1 MFPLAKSFCWRPK
14 KEILDERN
22 GMFLRE
28 LEDYKIFK
36 IFLFLRNLRWS
47 IMFLIC
53 MISGIGFMMLY
64 SAANGHLMPWALPQM
79 LRFLVGF
86 ILMIGIAFINLRFWR
101 HMAYLFYGGSFLLLV
116 AVEIIGNI
124 GMGAQRWI
132 NLGFFNI
139 QPSELMK
146 IALILALARYF
157 SALKLEEI
165 QRPKFLLLPLFMILM
180 PAILVAKQPD
190 LGTALLLVMIGAGI
204 FFSAGVK
211 VRYFIG
217 LGVGSICCL
226 PLAWCFLKEYQKSR
240 ILIFLNPEKDPLKSG
255 YHILQSKIA
264 LGSGG
269 FFGKG
274 FQAGTQSHLNFLP
287 EKQTDFIF
295 TMFSEEFGFFWAI
308 CLLFL
313 YFLLMIQSLRV
324 GLESRDRFGKF
335 VVLGV
340 LITVFIYVFINTSMV
355 MGLVPVVGVP
365 LPFVSYG
372 GTALLTLLMSFGF
385 LLGVDL
391 QKYRK
396 SVS

>member
-1 MFPLAKSFCWRPK
+1 
-14 KEILDERN
+14 
-22 GMFLRE
+22 MFLRE
-28 LEDYKIFK
+28 LENYKIFK
-36 IFLFLRNLRWS
+36 AGALLKNLRWS
-47 IMFLIC
+47 IILLIFI
-53 MISGIGFMMLY
+53 ISGIGFMMLY
-64 SAANGHLMPWALPQM
+64 SAANRHMMPWALPQM
-79 LRFLVGF
+79 MRFLVGV
-86 ILMIGIAFINLRFWR
+86 ILMIGIASINLRFWR
-101 HMAYLFYGGSFLLLV
+101 HMAYLFYACSFLLLI

-146 IALILALARYF
+146 IALILVLARYF
-157 SALKLEEI
+157 SAIKPEEI
-165 QRPKFLLLPLFMILM
+165 QNPKFLILPLLMILM
-180 PAILVAKQPD
+180 PAMLVAKQPD

-204 FFSAGVK
+204 LFSAGVK
-211 VRYFIG
+211 VRYFIALGIAG
-217 LGVGSICCL
+217 LCCL
-226 PLAWCFLKEYQKSR
+226 PLVWCFLKSYQKSR

-269 FFGKG
+269 LFGKG

-295 TMFSEEFGFFWAI
+295 TMFSEEFGFFGATS
-308 CLLFL
+308 LLGL
-313 YFLLMIQSLRV
+313 YFLLMALSLRV

-340 LITVFIYVFINTSMV
+340 LITVFVYVFINTSMV

-396 SVS
+396 SSS

>member
-1 MFPLAKSFCWRPK
+1 
-14 KEILDERN
+14 
-22 GMFLRE
+22 MFLRV
-28 LEDYKIFK
+28 LENYTIFK
-36 IFLFLRNLRWS
+36 PIFLLKNLRWS
-47 IMFLIC
+47 IVLLISI
-53 MISGIGFMMLY
+53 ISGIGFIMLY

-79 LRFLVGF
+79 IRFLIGVL
-86 ILMIGIAFINLRFWR
+86 LMIGISAINIRFWR
-101 HMAYLFYGGSFLLLV
+101 HLAYLFYGGSFLLLL

-132 NLGFFNI
+132 NVGFFNI

-157 SALKLEEI
+157 SALSVEEI
-165 QRPKFLLLPLFMILM
+165 QKPKFLLLPLFMILM
-180 PAILVAKQPD
+180 PAMLVAKQPD
-190 LGTALLLVMIGAGI
+190 LGTALLLIMIGAGI
-204 FFSAGVK
+204 LFTAGVK
-211 VRYFIG
+211 VRYFVG
-217 LGVGSICCL
+217 LGFVSLCCL
-226 PLAWCFLKEYQKSR
+226 PLAWCFLKSYQKNR

-269 FFGKG
+269 IFGKG

-295 TMFSEEFGFFWAI
+295 TMFSEEFGFIGAI
-308 CLLFL
+308 CLLSL
-313 YFLLMIQSLRV
+313 YFLLMLLSLKV

-335 VVLGV
+335 IVMGV
-340 LITVFIYVFINTSMV
+340 LITVFVYVFINTSMV

-391 QKYRK
+391 QKHRK
-396 SVS
+396 SMT